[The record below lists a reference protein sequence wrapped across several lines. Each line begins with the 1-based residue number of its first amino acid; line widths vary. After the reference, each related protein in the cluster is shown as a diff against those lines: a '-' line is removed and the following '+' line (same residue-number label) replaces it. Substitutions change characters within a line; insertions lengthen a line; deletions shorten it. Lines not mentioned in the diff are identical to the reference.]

1 MPSYVILSW
10 VDVRHGWQRILNCF
24 VNKPAS
30 CLFHSTS
37 ERAPQAWKFCQRFF
51 VTSWFFFE
59 IFLIFFRIV
68 GFFFLG
74 GGNFGISIQDFEI
87 LPDFGI
93 FFKKYFLGLFLG
105 FFLKEFASHIFT
117 YNEMFFLN
125 IKMFPTFSFPKNYF
139 AIKRW
144 ITSHCICIFPFPW
157 VIKLFLSI

>member
-59 IFLIFFRIV
+59 IFFDFFQDCRVFFFFGGGILGFLFRILKS
-68 GFFFLG
+68 FR
-74 GGNFGISIQDFEI
+74 I
-87 LPDFGI
+87 
-93 FFKKYFLGLFLG
+93 LG
-105 FFLKEFASHIFT
+105 FSSRNIFWDYSWDSSSKSLPLTFLLTTKCS
-117 YNEMFFLN
+117 
-125 IKMFPTFSFPKNYF
+125 FSILKCFQL
-139 AIKRW
+139 
-144 ITSHCICIFPFPW
+144 FPFPKTILQSNGESHPT
-157 VIKLFLSI
+157 VSAFSHFHE